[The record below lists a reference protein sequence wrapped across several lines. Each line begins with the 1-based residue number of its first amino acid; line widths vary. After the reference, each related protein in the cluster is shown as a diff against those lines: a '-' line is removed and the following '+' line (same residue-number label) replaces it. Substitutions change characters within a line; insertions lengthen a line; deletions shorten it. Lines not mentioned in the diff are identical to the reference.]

1 MTCQILNVNL
11 PTCRTAIRRKTA
23 ARTTIAIYVKKR
35 FYMNGDEAWHPRL
48 KKNPGNAKGY
58 AFFTVQ

>member
-23 ARTTIAIYVKKR
+23 ARTTIEIYVKKR
-35 FYMNGDEAWHPRL
+35 FYTNGDEAWHPRIL
-48 KKNPGNAKGY
+48 KRISGG
-58 AFFTVQ
+58 